1 MKIIKVT
8 SKGQVTLP
16 RALREK
22 LSIIEG
28 SYLEASISQNGILLK
43 PSTDYSELI
52 GEHCRQYASS
62 EDNLNKTREVLSKL
76 PFSLSKQSSRLRDE

>member
-22 LSIIEG
+22 FNISEG
-28 SYLEASISQNGILLK
+28 AYLEASIFQNGILLK
-43 PSTDYSELI
+43 PSANSSEMI
-52 GEHCRQYASS
+52 REHCRQYACG
-62 EDNLNKTREVLSKL
+62 EERLEKTRQILSKV
-76 PFSLSKQSSRLRDE
+76 PYSLSEQSGKLREE